1 MFGFGV
7 ILMYLA
13 EYFGRKKYAKKERK
27 NTEERVAKSG

>member
-27 NTEERVAKSG
+27 NAKERVAKSG